1 MKKFLSLVITLTLV
15 LSCTTINSASA
26 NVTEESNE
34 NSEISSLFTN
44 FIDTA
49 FENTEDFT
57 VKDLEGSVV
66 TDRFI
71 EVTSE
76 PYEAADYRTIQ
87 NIIIENNWFL
97 SYREHTPLDNLKE
110 SGLEVN
116 ALSNIR
122 GDNVS
127 ERFYHI
133 AKDSRDKFTKEWVV
147 TLSGNFSYN
156 TSTFKVTSVSGPKIS
171 LTTANFGA
179 MFSPA
184 LEDIYTY
191 NSSSGSTA
199 TFNARYKMRAV
210 LGLSIGD
217 LPLGVNL
224 DFGTHT
230 DTMNA
235 YPSVLQ
241 P

>member
-1 MKKFLSLVITLTLV
+1 MRKFFSLVLTLTLV

-26 NVTEESNE
+26 NVKEENNE
-34 NSEISSLFTN
+34 ESEISNLFTN

-49 FENTEDFT
+49 LENTEDFT
-57 VKDLEGSVV
+57 VKDLEGAVV

-71 EVTSE
+71 ELTAE
-76 PYEAADYRTIQ
+76 PYAAADYRKIQ
-87 NIIIENNWFL
+87 NIILENNWFL
-97 SYREHTPLDNLKE
+97 SYREHTPLDNMKE
-110 SGLEVN
+110 LGLEVN

-122 GDNVS
+122 GENVS

-133 AKDSRDKFTKEWVV
+133 AKDTRDKFTKEWVV

-156 TSTFKVTSVSGPKIS
+156 TSTFKVTSVSGPKVS

-217 LPLGVNL
+217 LPLGINL

-235 YPSVLQ
+235 YPSVLK

>member
-1 MKKFLSLVITLTLV
+1 MKKFVSLVITLTLV
-15 LSCTTINSASA
+15 LSCSAITSASA
-26 NVTEESNE
+26 NVSEENNE
-34 NSEISSLFTN
+34 TSEISSLFTN
-44 FIDTA
+44 FIDNA
-49 FENTEDFT
+49 YENTEDLT
-57 VKDLEGSVV
+57 VKDLSGSIV

-71 EVTSE
+71 EVTSGS
-76 PYEAADYRTIQ
+76 YEAADYRTIQ
-87 NIIIENNWFL
+87 NLIIENNWFL
-97 SYREHTPLDNLKE
+97 SYREHTPLDNLNE
-110 SGLEVN
+110 SGLQVN
-116 ALSNIR
+116 ATSDIR
-122 GDNVS
+122 GENVS

-133 AKDSRDKFTKEWVV
+133 AKDSKDKFTKEWVV
-147 TLSGNFSYN
+147 TLSGDFSYN
-156 TSTFKVTSVSGPKIS
+156 TSTFKVTSVSGPKVS

-217 LPLGVNL
+217 LPLGYNL